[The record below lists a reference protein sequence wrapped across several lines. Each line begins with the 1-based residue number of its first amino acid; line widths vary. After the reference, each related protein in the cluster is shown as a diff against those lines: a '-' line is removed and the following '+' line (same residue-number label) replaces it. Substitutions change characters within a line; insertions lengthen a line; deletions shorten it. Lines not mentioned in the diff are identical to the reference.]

1 MPLVRAWV
9 RDGMA
14 EVAAQMDMLAGDQI
28 SRRFRFDK
36 EGEHN

>member
-14 EVAAQMDMLAGDQI
+14 EVAAQMDVLVGDRV
-28 SRRFRFDK
+28 SRKFRFD
-36 EGEHN
+36 EA